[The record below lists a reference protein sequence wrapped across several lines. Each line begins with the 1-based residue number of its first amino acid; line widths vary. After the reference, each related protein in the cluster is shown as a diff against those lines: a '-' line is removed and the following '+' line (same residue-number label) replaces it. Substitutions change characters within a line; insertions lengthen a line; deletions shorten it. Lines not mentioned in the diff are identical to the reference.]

1 MGMMADMS
9 DEVELYDVIRKV
21 RGDLSLA
28 MWEGEDKDLRFRLE
42 SVELQLEVAVVKVAK
57 GGAKVKLVV
66 IDAEAARENTTT
78 NRHHVK
84 VVLSPRLAG
93 APDEQPW
100 VSGPALEGEE

>member
-1 MGMMADMS
+1 MS

-21 RGDLSLA
+21 RGDLARA

-42 SVELQLEVAVVKVAK
+42 SVELQLEVAVVKTAK
-57 GGAKVKLVV
+57 GGGKVKLVV
-66 IDAEAARENTTT
+66 VDVDAAREKAVT

-93 APDEQPW
+93 MPDEQPW
-100 VSGPALEGEE
+100 VSGRALEGEE